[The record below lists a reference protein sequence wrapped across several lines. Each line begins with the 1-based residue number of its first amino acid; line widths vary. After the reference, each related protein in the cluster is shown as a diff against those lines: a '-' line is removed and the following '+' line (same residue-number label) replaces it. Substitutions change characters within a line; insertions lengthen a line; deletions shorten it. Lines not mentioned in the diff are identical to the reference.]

1 MLKKVNNFVC
11 LTWWNIYF
19 NHSYLQRGLCEILPE
34 ENCFPLM
41 HQFVFLSIMYFASC
55 ETVLVSVILSG
66 ESNLAAV
73 IFTNE
78 TASVDESPATIA
90 HTLPVKYKSSETV
103 ASSFSTLSLTSMS
116 LHYSLIVN
124 LSYLTFVQPD
134 HNFGKSKQLQ

>member
-1 MLKKVNNFVC
+1 
-11 LTWWNIYF
+11 
-19 NHSYLQRGLCEILPE
+19 
-34 ENCFPLM
+34 M
-41 HQFVFLSIMYFASC
+41 HQFVFLSVMYFASC
-55 ETVLVSVILSG
+55 ETAFFSEIFSG